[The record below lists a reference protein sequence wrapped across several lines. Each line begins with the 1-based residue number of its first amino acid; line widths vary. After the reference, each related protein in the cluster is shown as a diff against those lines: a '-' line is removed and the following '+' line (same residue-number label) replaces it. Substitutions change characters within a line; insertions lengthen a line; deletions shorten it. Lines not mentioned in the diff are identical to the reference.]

1 MLETTSRIRPLTARP
16 RGSGEPG
23 RRWTTRIRPAIGYMI
38 LCLIALLFLSPLIY
52 MFATSFK
59 PPAEIFSVPPKLFGS
74 EFRWQNYQEALNYMP
89 FLRFMGNGLLVS
101 AAGTAL
107 TLVVS
112 AFSGYAFSRQRWR
125 GRNLVFMVFLATLMI
140 PQEVLIVP
148 MFVMMQKVGWV
159 NTFQALIVPWAFTAF
174 GAFLLRQFF
183 LGVPQELDDAARVDG
198 AGTLRTFLLVM
209 LPLARPTMAV
219 LAVFSFISY
228 WNSFLWPLVVIND
241 VNNLGTIPLGL
252 QMFFGQQGNQWH
264 LVMAAS
270 VISMAPTLLLLI
282 LLQKH
287 LVKGIVTSGFGG
299 R

>member
-1 MLETTSRIRPLTARP
+1 MLDTTIRPRPVKPAKPGSGTSRKSLTARL
-16 RGSGEPG
+16 
-23 RRWTTRIRPAIGYMI
+23 RPAIGYAL
-38 LCLIALLFLSPLIY
+38 LCLIALIFLSPLLY
-52 MFATSFK
+52 MLATSFK

-74 EFRWQNYQEALNYMP
+74 EIRWQNYQEALDYMP
-89 FLRFMGNGLLVS
+89 FLRFMANGLLVS

-107 TLVVS
+107 TLAVS
-112 AFSGYAFSRQRWR
+112 AISGFAFSRLRWR

-148 MFVMMQKVGWV
+148 MFVMMQKMNWV

-183 LGVPQELDDAARVDG
+183 MGVPQELDDAARVDG
-198 AGTLRTFLLVM
+198 AGTVRTFLLVM
-209 LPLARPTMAV
+209 LPLARPTLAV

-228 WNSFLWPLVVIND
+228 WNSFLWPLVIIND

-287 LVKGIVTSGFGG
+287 LIKGIVTSGLGG

>member
-1 MLETTSRIRPLTARP
+1 MLDSAVRTRSVREPAARKDRPWTARV
-16 RGSGEPG
+16 RS
-23 RRWTTRIRPAIGYMI
+23 AVGYAL
-38 LCLIALLFLSPLIY
+38 LCLVALAFLSPLVY
-52 MFATSFK
+52 MLATSFK
-59 PPAEIFSVPPKLFGS
+59 PPADIFSIPPTLLGS

-89 FLRFMGNGLLVS
+89 FLRFMGNGVLVS

-107 TLVVS
+107 SLVVS
-112 AFSGYAFSRQRWR
+112 SLSGYAFSRLRWR
-125 GRNLVFMVFLATLMI
+125 GRNLTFMVFLATLMI

-148 MFVMMQKVGWV
+148 MFVMMQQVKWV

-174 GAFLLRQFF
+174 GAFMLRQFF

-198 AGTLRTFLLVM
+198 AGTVRTFLLVM
-209 LPLARPTMAV
+209 LPLARPTLAV
-219 LAVFSFISY
+219 LAVFSFINY

-252 QMFFGQQGNQWH
+252 QMFFGQQGEQWH

-270 VISMAPTLLLLI
+270 VVSMVPTLVLLV
-282 LLQKH
+282 LLQRH
-287 LVKGIVTSGFGG
+287 LIKGIVTSGLGG

>member
-1 MLETTSRIRPLTARP
+1 
-16 RGSGEPG
+16 
-23 RRWTTRIRPAIGYMI
+23 
-38 LCLIALLFLSPLIY
+38 
-52 MFATSFK
+52 
-59 PPAEIFSVPPKLFGS
+59 
-74 EFRWQNYQEALNYMP
+74 MP
-89 FLRFMGNGLLVS
+89 FLRFMANGLVVS

-107 TLVVS
+107 TLAVS
-112 AFSGYAFSRQRWR
+112 AFSGFAFSRLRWR

-148 MFVMMQKVGWV
+148 MFVMMQKMNWV

-198 AGTLRTFLLVM
+198 AGTIRTFLFVM

-228 WNSFLWPLVVIND
+228 WNSFLWPLVIIND

-287 LVKGIVTSGFGG
+287 LIKGIVTSGLGG